1 MFYRWTHSI
10 VLSTPFVVLKV
21 MASLYFFFE
30 LLQHELRFC
39 RLSRTLR
46 LFWILKSISHKQ
58 LPFRSE
64 PVLLPQ
70 IPSKG
75 NFFKNFYYSTYN
87 LKNLLFTNL
96 IFICDRHIGGN
107 VHRTR
112 CCNITELQHCITYY
126 WMRR

>member
-1 MFYRWTHSI
+1 M
-10 VLSTPFVVLKV
+10 LSTPFVVLKV
-21 MASLYFFFE
+21 MALIFFFFFFE

-46 LFWILKSISHKQ
+46 LFWTLKSISHKQ

-64 PVLLPQ
+64 PVLLPH
-70 IPSKG
+70 IVSKG
-75 NFFKNFYYSTYN
+75 NFFLNFYYSTYK
-87 LKNLLFTNL
+87 LKHLLFANL
-96 IFICDRHIGGN
+96 IFISDRHIGGN

-126 WMRR
+126 WMHR